1 MSDYLRYVEHINLM
15 GKFIKTVFGGNGI
28 VSNVVDLVK
37 VPQITEQ
44 RKVEINELKVQLQH
58 VMAEL
63 EKVSEE
69 QTTSTTVHLHTLYT
83 HKEEEI
89 TQLQSN
95 LTKLI
100 NVKVEYGD
108 IFDLGVNQHIDAQI
122 ETLQNNIYECQKE
135 LYNITS
141 EYQLHVQEVETKRQ
155 LLENTKTDISNKLVF
170 AENKLLELQDKIQ
183 RKKDQLDNNF
193 NKLF

>member
-37 VPQITEQ
+37 VPQMTEQ

-141 EYQLHVQEVETKRQ
+141 EYQLHVQEVETKRK

-170 AENKLLELQDKIQ
+170 AENKLIELQDKIQ

>member
-28 VSNVVDLVK
+28 VSNVIDLVK

-141 EYQLHVQEVETKRQ
+141 EYQLHVQEVETKRK

>member
-1 MSDYLRYVEHINLM
+1 VSDYLRYVEHINLM

-37 VPQITEQ
+37 VPQMTEQ

-141 EYQLHVQEVETKRQ
+141 EYQLHIQEVETKRK
-155 LLENTKTDISNKLVF
+155 LLENTKLDVSNKLTF
-170 AENKLLELQDKIQ
+170 AENKLIELQDKMK
-183 RKKDQLDNNF
+183 RKKNQLDNNF
-193 NKLF
+193 DKLF

>member
-141 EYQLHVQEVETKRQ
+141 EYQLHVQEVETKRK

-170 AENKLLELQDKIQ
+170 AENKLIELQDKIQ
-183 RKKDQLDNNF
+183 MKKEQLDNNF

>member
-1 MSDYLRYVEHINLM
+1 M

-141 EYQLHVQEVETKRQ
+141 EYQLHVQEVETKRK

-170 AENKLLELQDKIQ
+170 AENKLIELQDKIQ
-183 RKKDQLDNNF
+183 MKKEQLDNNF

>member
-141 EYQLHVQEVETKRQ
+141 EYQLHVQEVETKRK

-170 AENKLLELQDKIQ
+170 AENKLIELQDKIQ